1 MGKNISD
8 AQLKEYQAE
17 IDSINYDE
25 EYLERLWSKKEQ
37 IRAYD
42 NSKFG
47 VGDWFGRKDYADL
60 TDAEVDKRLAEIT
73 IEKAQHHG

>member
-1 MGKNISD
+1 MGKDISD

-25 EYLERLWSKKEQ
+25 EYLKRLWSKKEQ
-37 IRAYD
+37 IRTYD

-47 VGDWFGRKDYADL
+47 IDNWFGRKDYADL

-73 IEKAQHHG
+73 IAKAQQNG